1 MMQDPLGFGHH
12 IVIDGFG
19 AERSSL
25 EGEVT
30 VRSLVARLAKLIE
43 PDGAHEPLLVHPSH
57 DPVGG
62 LTAGAAFAEGHLSIH
77 TFAAW
82 RLCSLAVFARRDLPP
97 AMLFAELAESLGA
110 GRFESAMGSRSKNL
124 PGDPE
129 VLSRVWLGERRYTLA
144 RLDLALLEP

>member
-1 MMQDPLGFGHH
+1 MQEPLGFGHY

-25 EGEVT
+25 EDEAT
-30 VRSLVARLAKLIE
+30 VRSLVVRLAKLLE
-43 PDGAHEPLLVHPSH
+43 PDGVLEPLLVRPSH

-82 RLCSLAVFARRDLPP
+82 RLCSLAVFSRRDLSP
-97 AMLFAELAESLGA
+97 AMLFAELAESFGA

-124 PGDPE
+124 PNDPAA
-129 VLSRVWLGERRYTLA
+129 LGKVWQGERRYTLA
-144 RLDLALLEP
+144 RLDPALLEP

>member
-1 MMQDPLGFGHH
+1 MQDPLGFGHH

-25 EGEVT
+25 ENEAT
-30 VRSLVARLAKLIE
+30 VRSLVIRLAKSIE
-43 PDGAHEPLLVHPSH
+43 PDGEIEPLLVHPSH

-62 LTAGAAFAEGHLSIH
+62 LTAGAAFAEGHLSVH

-82 RLCSLAVFARRDLPP
+82 RRCSLAVFSRRDLSP
-97 AMLFAELAESLGA
+97 ATLFVELAASFGA

-124 PGDPE
+124 PSDPE
-129 VLSRVWLGERRYTLA
+129 ALGKVWQGERRYALA
-144 RLDLALLEP
+144 RLDPALLEP